1 MSWVHYI
8 NTIILCVVFFFSEI
22 ELLLF
27 LQKVHTKLKERGG
40 NILGF
45 VLLHIIVLYK
55 TKVYNTYTINP
66 SLTRCISICL

>member
-1 MSWVHYI
+1 MGTLYKYNYI
-8 NTIILCVVFFFSEI
+8 VCGFFFFSEI

-27 LQKVHTKLKERGG
+27 LQKVHTKLKEMGG